1 MNANKDHAVCT
12 WMSALAIGAGA
23 TGMVISFGF
32 LASVS
37 FEAITAGM
45 SGFVAGAI
53 LIGSGLVALALL
65 SRHATPSRP
74 EDSGNRDTVPSK

>member
-1 MNANKDHAVCT
+1 MNANKDHAVCI

-23 TGMVISFGF
+23 TGMVLSLGF

-37 FEAITAGM
+37 FEEITAGM

-65 SRHATPSRP
+65 TRQTGSAPTGDSGSSATTPS
-74 EDSGNRDTVPSK
+74 K

>member
-1 MNANKDHAVCT
+1 MDANKNHAVCL
-12 WMSALAIGAGA
+12 WMSALAVSVGA
-23 TGMVISFGF
+23 TGMVVSFGF

-37 FEAITAGM
+37 FEEITAGM

-65 SRHATPSRP
+65 SRQVTSAHTD
-74 EDSGNRDTVPSK
+74 DSGNRATMPSK